1 MLFIMG
7 VIIDIIII
15 IIIIGSMTVDIISP
29 MPPNESVVWV
39 GATEPG

>member
-29 MPPNESVVWV
+29 MSPNESVVWV